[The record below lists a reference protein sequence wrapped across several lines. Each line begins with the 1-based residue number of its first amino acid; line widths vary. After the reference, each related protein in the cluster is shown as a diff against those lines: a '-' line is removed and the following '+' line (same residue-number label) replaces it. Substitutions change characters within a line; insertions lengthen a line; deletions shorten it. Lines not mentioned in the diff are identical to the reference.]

1 MLAAKTIGRNSSVLK
16 YDILSALSVFAL
28 NGDKH
33 RQRSV
38 LRLQALITTRYNWGR
53 NELSIGRREIAK
65 LWAVEERTVKREM
78 SRLRTSGWISVK
90 HPAVRGR
97 VAVYA
102 LDLECILEASRAHWA
117 SMGPDFVLRME
128 SLLDPAPIPEES
140 NVVPFQTPPSN
151 ADVWG
156 QAAQM
161 LHSRDTQR
169 YTAWFQHLSQDHI
182 DDGTLILRA
191 PTRFLAQYVES
202 HFGTELEQLLRGIDP
217 ELSGVRILSGVD

>member
-1 MLAAKTIGRNSSVLK
+1 MLAAKTIGRSSGVLK

-33 RQRSV
+33 RQRTV

-78 SRLRTSGWISVK
+78 SRLRTSGWLSVK
-90 HPAVRGR
+90 HPAARGR

-102 LDLECILEASRAHWA
+102 LDLECILEASRVYWP

-128 SLLDPAPIPEES
+128 HLLDPAPIPDES
-140 NVVPFQTPPSN
+140 NVVPFQTPPRN
-151 ADVWG
+151 TDVWG
-156 QAAQM
+156 QVAQI
-161 LHSRDTQR
+161 LQQRDTKR

-191 PTRFLAQYVES
+191 PSRFLAQYVES
-202 HFGTELEQLLRGIDP
+202 HFGAELEKLLCGVDP
-217 ELSGVRILSGVD
+217 DLSGVRILSGVN

>member
-78 SRLRTSGWISVK
+78 SRLRASGWLSVK
-90 HPAVRGR
+90 HPAARGR

-102 LDLECILEASRAHWA
+102 LDLECILEASREHWP

-128 SLLDPAPIPEES
+128 SLLNPTPKPEGS
-140 NVVPFQTPPSN
+140 NVVPFQAPPNST
-151 ADVWG
+151 DVWG
-156 QAAQM
+156 QVAQM

-169 YTAWFQHLSQDHI
+169 YTAWFQHLCQDHI
-182 DDGTLILRA
+182 DDGTLILSA

-202 HFGTELEQLLRGIDP
+202 HFGAELEKLVCSVDP
-217 ELSGVRILSGVD
+217 DLSGVRILSGVN